1 VNKLRGGH
9 KAAGVKAPGFG
20 DRRKAIVEDLAL
32 LTGAEVIS
40 EELAIKLE
48 NVKMDMLGDAKKITI
63 AKDTT
68 TLIDGAGDREA
79 IAARVTQVGAQIEET
94 TSNYDKENCRNGLR
108 AASR

>member
-1 VNKLRGGH
+1 
-9 KAAGVKAPGFG
+9 
-20 DRRKAIVEDLAL
+20 
-32 LTGAEVIS
+32 VIS

-48 NVKMDMLGDAKKITI
+48 NFTMDMLGDAKIITI

-68 TLIDGAGDREA
+68 TLIDGAGDKEA
-79 IAARVTQVGAQIEET
+79 IAARVTQVRAQIEEN